1 MFPLLDHLKL
11 QFNIEETQSRSV
23 INNLSITTQE
33 QHTVTNLEDTNFC
46 MLKAMFFN
54 WLGMSLNDDND
65 LMLDYCY
72 NTLNENEQ
80 QFDIQLDQMELNNEL
95 IQLPQVHL
103 VQELTV
109 SQQEE
114 MQSQQEQTQTQTQSQ
129 SQLQQG
135 NAITK

>member
-1 MFPLLDHLKL
+1 VFPLLDHLKL